1 MEIADTSVL
10 LTGATGGIG
19 HAIARRIHR
28 EGGRLTLTGRRT
40 EVLEA
45 LAAETGAR
53 SLAVDLSRREEVDR
67 LIAEAAYVD
76 ILIANAAL
84 PATGTVESF
93 SIEQLDRVLDVNLRA
108 PIVMARA
115 LSEHMRQRGSGH
127 LVFIASLAGKASSPR
142 SSMYNATK
150 FGLRGFA
157 HALRADLHG
166 TGVGVSI
173 VSPGFVSDAGLF
185 ADAGVELPRGVG
197 TRTPEQVADAVVSVI
212 VRDRAEVDVA
222 PLMVRGL
229 TAFASLAPGIA
240 ATMGRRMGAEKL
252 SDEMAAAQ
260 TDKR

>member
-67 LIAEAAYVD
+67 LVAEAAYVD

-150 FGLRGFA
+150 FGLRVFA

-197 TRTPEQVADAVVSVI
+197 TRTPEQVADAVVRVI

>member
-19 HAIARRIHR
+19 HAIARRVHR
-28 EGGRLTLTGRRT
+28 AGGRLTLTGRRA

-45 LAAETGAR
+45 LTAETGAR
-53 SLAVDLSRREEVDR
+53 SLAVDLSHREEVDR
-67 LIAEAAYVD
+67 LIAEASDVD
-76 ILIANAAL
+76 IMIANAAL

-115 LSEHMRQRGSGH
+115 LSEHMRRRGSGH
-127 LVFIASLAGKASSPR
+127 LVFIASLAGKASAPR

-222 PLMVRGL
+222 PLVMRGL
-229 TAFASLAPGIA
+229 TAFASVAPGIA

>member
-197 TRTPEQVADAVVSVI
+197 TRTPEQVADAVVRVI